1 MTRRRPLHQAGHV
14 VHEVWLF
21 LVSLFSRTINAV
33 FFGGSMYQT
42 LSARAYIEGRTS
54 EKWARRARR
63 IDRLFFW
70 APRHCERAWASEVE
84 RAWKTIRRN
93 NDESIEPSVVRAA
106 SKVQAIND

>member
-42 LSARAYIEGRTS
+42 LPARAYIEGRTS
-54 EKWARRARR
+54 EKWARR
-63 IDRLFFW
+63 